1 MPNYSSIPNFGQYTE
16 YITQGPLVGDIYGV
30 VINRVPLEAIIAPPT
45 MDGQPISDNLQSL
58 QVVNADYAKIQAIS
72 TARDPSLSPA
82 ELTPVKAV
90 IAADNHT
97 DIVRYATDTTPTGRV
112 ITGKLIEVKQR
123 PVWAMGLS
131 VIKDAVYRYE
141 VDKDLYQVVQAH
153 TITDPS
159 WTPPVAKALWKRFY
173 EPTDAPWPWVQPTG
187 AHDAYPIGAKVTF
200 GGYTWQNTI
209 AANVWVP
216 GVTGWNNLT
225 PPAIT
230 AWKQPV
236 GAGDAYAVGA
246 QVTHDGH
253 LWKNVTPANVW
264 EPGVYGWTDLGVYP

>member
-123 PVWAMGLS
+123 PTWRAGLA
-131 VIKDAVYRYE
+131 VTIGQVYRYE
-141 VDKDLYQVVQAH
+141 TDKDLYQVIQPHTTQA
-153 TITDPS
+153 D

-173 EPTDAPWPWVQPTG
+173 EPTDSPWPWVQPTG
-187 AHDAYPIGAKVTF
+187 AHDAYPVGARVTY

-216 GVTGWNNLT
+216 GVTGWTNLT
-225 PPAIT
+225 PPPASPNWAAGVAYKVNDLVVYT
-230 AWKQPV
+230 PNGFTYKCLQAHTSQAGWNPPAVPALWAKQ
-236 GAGDAYAVGA
+236 
-246 QVTHDGH
+246 
-253 LWKNVTPANVW
+253 
-264 EPGVYGWTDLGVYP
+264 